1 MILFDPYWFILIHFN
16 PYWSIL
22 IWFDSDWSML
32 IYVDP
37 FWYMLIHFDPLW
49 SILIHFDPI
58 LIQFDPILNISEYH
72 PPIGI
77 WIACRALQ
85 PLYHHTTTLL
95 LQIPVLALSTS
106 ARARA
111 GQNRPGQT
119 AWPVTELPEWIWNFL
134 EVVVAATILM
144 TLMAAAL

>member
-1 MILFDPYWFILIHFN
+1 MR
-16 PYWSIL
+16 
-22 IWFDSDWSML
+22 
-32 IYVDP
+32 
-37 FWYMLIHFDPLW
+37 
-49 SILIHFDPI
+49 
-58 LIQFDPILNISEYH
+58 FDPILNISEYH

-85 PLYHHTTTLL
+85 PLYHHTTTPL
-95 LQIPVLALSTS
+95 LQIPASAPSTS

-119 AWPVTELPEWIWNFL
+119 ACPVKELPEWIWNFL
-134 EVVVAATILM
+134 EVAGAATVLM